1 MKKEKKDLLY
11 GILVVVGAFCLHFS
25 CGHFYT
31 VSNMATYIMS
41 YIAARVD
48 NNISDSS
55 AVWLSALGLGCQ
67 GLAMPIGGF
76 MGRKFGPKSTM
87 IATLILG
94 SGSILLTYIVVQKT
108 FIGVVFTVGIMFGL
122 SMGIGYS
129 VAIACAVSWFPGRRG
144 LIVGIIVGGFGL
156 GSLIFTPIQT
166 AYINPSNLKVDSQT
180 RRFTDPELL
189 DRVPNVFLV
198 MGSILAALQLVAC
211 ILVRMKPISKE
222 EHEDG
227 NEEEEEEGLERARIQ
242 TSPSTDSKK
251 KELVNGDSKLNRNT
265 VVEVN
270 VKSGKLLRHI
280 DYYLLFFMMLLNC
293 FPISVLT
300 SSLKIFGQTHISDDR
315 FLSTITAVTSLFNC
329 GGRVVW
335 GAVVDRFSFKIPIC
349 IQLCVWSVLL
359 FTFPVIAYV
368 TGVALKVLY
377 VIWACALFFFL
388 SGVFSMMPAA
398 TGTIFGPVNL
408 AVNYGMVY
416 LGFSFGSVLS
426 LVVSLFWKA
435 SPEIYFTV
443 SGCVCLVTFALA
455 IWLDDRN
462 LPRRLRFMDWFS
474 NQCLSSRVSN
484 QLTVNTS
491 EDL

>member
-1 MKKEKKDLLY
+1 
-11 GILVVVGAFCLHFS
+11 
-25 CGHFYT
+25 
-31 VSNMATYIMS
+31 MS

-67 GLAMPIGGF
+67 GLAMPIVLNYNF
-76 MGRKFGPKSTM
+76 HLF
-87 IATLILG
+87 
-94 SGSILLTYIVVQKT
+94 
-108 FIGVVFTVGIMFGL
+108 
-122 SMGIGYS
+122 
-129 VAIACAVSWFPGRRG
+129 
-144 LIVGIIVGGFGL
+144 
-156 GSLIFTPIQT
+156 
-166 AYINPSNLKVDSQT
+166 

-227 NEEEEEEGLERARIQ
+227 NEEEEEEEGLERARIQ

-251 KELVNGDSKLNRNT
+251 KKLVNGDSKLNRNT

-416 LGFSFGSVLS
+416 LGF
-426 LVVSLFWKA
+426 VSL
-435 SPEIYFTV
+435 I
-443 SGCVCLVTFALA
+443 
-455 IWLDDRN
+455 
-462 LPRRLRFMDWFS
+462 
-474 NQCLSSRVSN
+474 NQ
-484 QLTVNTS
+484 
-491 EDL
+491 

>member
-1 MKKEKKDLLY
+1 MKMKEERKDLLY
-11 GILVVVGAFCLHFS
+11 GILVIIGAFCLHFS

-31 VSNMATYIMS
+31 ISNMTTYIMS

-48 NNISDSS
+48 KNISDSS

-67 GLAMPIGGF
+67 GLSMPIGGF

-87 IATLILG
+87 IATLIMG

-166 AYINPSNLKVDSQT
+166 AYINPSNLRVDSQT

-222 EHEDG
+222 ED
-227 NEEEEEEGLERARIQ
+227 EEENEEEGLESAKIQ

-251 KELVNGDSKLNRNT
+251 KKLVDGDSQRNT

-270 VKSGKLLRHI
+270 VQSGKLLRHI

-315 FLSTITAVTSLFNC
+315 FLSTVTAVTSLFNC
-329 GGRVVW
+329 GGRVAW
-335 GAVVDRFSFKIPIC
+335 GAIVDHFSFKIPIC
-349 IQLCVWSVLL
+349 IQLCLWGVLL
-359 FTFPVIAYV
+359 FTFPIIAYT
-368 TGVALKVLY
+368 TGIVIKILY

-398 TGTIFGPVNL
+398 TGSIFGPINL

-416 LGFSFGSVLS
+416 LGFKPIL
-426 LVVSLFWKA
+426 
-435 SPEIYFTV
+435 I
-443 SGCVCLVTFALA
+443 
-455 IWLDDRN
+455 
-462 LPRRLRFMDWFS
+462 
-474 NQCLSSRVSN
+474 
-484 QLTVNTS
+484 
-491 EDL
+491 

>member
-94 SGSILLTYIVVQKT
+94 
-108 FIGVVFTVGIMFGL
+108 
-122 SMGIGYS
+122 
-129 VAIACAVSWFPGRRG
+129 
-144 LIVGIIVGGFGL
+144 
-156 GSLIFTPIQT
+156 
-166 AYINPSNLKVDSQT
+166 

-251 KELVNGDSKLNRNT
+251 KELVNGDS
-265 VVEVN
+265 
-270 VKSGKLLRHI
+270 
-280 DYYLLFFMMLLNC
+280 
-293 FPISVLT
+293 
-300 SSLKIFGQTHISDDR
+300 KIFGQTHISDDR

-416 LGFSFGSVLS
+416 LGFTIKLPFIYDPFVFMT
-426 LVVSLFWKA
+426 FWCFKQVIWISTFSCA
-435 SPEIYFTV
+435 
-443 SGCVCLVTFALA
+443 FALA

>member
-1 MKKEKKDLLY
+1 
-11 GILVVVGAFCLHFS
+11 
-25 CGHFYT
+25 
-31 VSNMATYIMS
+31 MS

-94 SGSILLTYIVVQKT
+94 
-108 FIGVVFTVGIMFGL
+108 
-122 SMGIGYS
+122 
-129 VAIACAVSWFPGRRG
+129 
-144 LIVGIIVGGFGL
+144 
-156 GSLIFTPIQT
+156 
-166 AYINPSNLKVDSQT
+166 

-189 DRVPNVFLV
+189 DRVPNVFL
-198 MGSILAALQLVAC
+198 
-211 ILVRMKPISKE
+211 

-227 NEEEEEEGLERARIQ
+227 NEEEEEEEEEGLERARIQ

-251 KELVNGDSKLNRNT
+251 KKLVNGDSKLNRNT

-335 GAVVDRFSFKIPIC
+335 GAVVDRFSFK
-349 IQLCVWSVLL
+349 
-359 FTFPVIAYV
+359 VILNFITYP
-368 TGVALKVLY
+368 Y
-377 VIWACALFFFL
+377 E
-388 SGVFSMMPAA
+388 
-398 TGTIFGPVNL
+398 N
-408 AVNYGMVY
+408 
-416 LGFSFGSVLS
+416 SF
-426 LVVSLFWKA
+426 
-435 SPEIYFTV
+435 
-443 SGCVCLVTFALA
+443 
-455 IWLDDRN
+455 
-462 LPRRLRFMDWFS
+462 
-474 NQCLSSRVSN
+474 
-484 QLTVNTS
+484 
-491 EDL
+491 